1 MGRVR
6 MAIAMAFPF
15 ALACSPAPLKGQGA
29 ADVQTAYAARTADNT
44 DSTTKSRN
52 RRAIGRIISG
62 TGVAAVS
69 AVAGSY
75 LGAAMR
81 VCVTGDTADVCEFDY
96 LLVGMAGAVLGSAL
110 GATWIASPRP
120 HRCTWGGRFGRAVL
134 GSALGAGVSLAAAGM
149 GAHLR
154 RGAGVVATTTVA
166 VLAPAT
172 GAAMALSFCD

>member
-6 MAIAMAFPF
+6 MAMAVAF
-15 ALACSPAPLKGQGA
+15 ALACSPDPLKGQGA
-29 ADVQTAYAARTADNT
+29 RDIQMAYAARPADST

-62 TGVAAVS
+62 TGVAAVG

-75 LGAAMR
+75 LGAAMD

-96 LLVGMAGAVLGSAL
+96 LLVEMAGAVLGSAL
-110 GATWIASPRP
+110 GATWIASSPRP